1 MFISFRY
8 IAKRIQLLKMAAET
22 EASSMSAS
30 KPNDYALNQPVK
42 VKVEVKVKV
51 KFTLEQAMK
60 AQRERRGITILF
72 L

>member
-1 MFISFRY
+1 
-8 IAKRIQLLKMAAET
+8 MAAET